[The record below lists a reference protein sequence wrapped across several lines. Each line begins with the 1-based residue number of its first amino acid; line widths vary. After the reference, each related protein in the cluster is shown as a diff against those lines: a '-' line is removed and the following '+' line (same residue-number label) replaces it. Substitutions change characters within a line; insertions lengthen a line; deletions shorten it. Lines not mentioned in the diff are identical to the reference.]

1 LSPALDPEQLVV
13 GVDVGGTKAAV
24 HATTVEGVI
33 VVDKV
38 ISAAEWDAEPV
49 ASAVEWLTAALT
61 TALPE
66 GSTVGALVI
75 GAQGL
80 DNADVINDLE
90 SALHQH
96 GYEHVRCVNDAAL
109 IVPAGGLEEGMA
121 LISGTGAI
129 GVGVDAERRPVTAGG
144 WGWILGDDAGAAG
157 IVREA
162 TKAALLAHDNGEPDD
177 GLLAELLRDFGVS
190 NAERLAR
197 RVNDD
202 PTMANWAPHAP
213 AGCCAADAGSTQADQ
228 VVRRAA
234 DHLVLLVD
242 QLVRK
247 GAEGKVVVAAGGVIT
262 HQPRLS
268 AYVDEALASHHPQL
282 QLLIL
287 KQPPVVG
294 AWILALRLWQAT
306 HGAPLGESR
315 TSAE

>member
-1 LSPALDPEQLVV
+1 MTPALDLEELIV

-24 HATTVEGVI
+24 YASTAEGVI
-33 VVDKV
+33 VVDTV
-38 ISAAEWDAEPV
+38 VSALEWDAEPV
-49 ASAVEWLTAALT
+49 TSAVEWLMAALT
-61 TALPE
+61 SALPE

-80 DNADVINDLE
+80 DNADVISDLE

-96 GYEHVRCVNDAAL
+96 GYENVQCVNDAAL
-109 IVPAGGLEEGMA
+109 VVPAVGLDDGMA

-129 GVGVDAERRPVTAGG
+129 GVGADAEGRLVSAGG
-144 WGWILGDDAGAAG
+144 WGWVLGDDAGAAG

-162 TKAALLAHDNGEPDD
+162 TKAALLAHDNGEADD
-177 GLLAELLRDFGVS
+177 GLLAELLHEFGVS

-213 AGCCAADAGSTQADQ
+213 AVFRAADAGSTRADQ

-234 DHLVLLVD
+234 DHLALLVD

-247 GAEGKVVVAAGGVIT
+247 GAEGTVVVAAGGVIT

-282 QLLIL
+282 QLLL
-287 KQPPVVG
+287 LTQPPVVG
-294 AWILALRLWQAT
+294 AWILALRLWQT
-306 HGAPLGESR
+306 TRGAEAGQSRES
-315 TSAE
+315 A